1 MVKTDAVGRS
11 LAVGVTREQVKNSPE
26 LDFDAP
32 VSRRQE
38 RTLYSYYGWN
48 PYWSPPT
55 YFAAGDRAPVVPPQP
70 GEAEGDLPGFS
81 ESETEAAGDPHLRSV
96 HEVTGYY
103 VHAKDGDIGHV
114 EDFVIDSDAWGI
126 RYVAVDTVNWWPGK
140 KVLISPVAFTGVSW
154 GRRTVDVDLTREQV
168 QGAPEYLPGQVVDR
182 AYEAIYHDY
191 YGYSY
196 YWK

>member
-1 MVKTDAVGRS
+1 M
-11 LAVGVTREQVKNSPE
+11 
-26 LDFDAP
+26 
-32 VSRRQE
+32 
-38 RTLYSYYGWN
+38 
-48 PYWSPPT
+48 
-55 YFAAGDRAPVVPPQP
+55 
-70 GEAEGDLPGFS
+70 
-81 ESETEAAGDPHLRSV
+81 